1 MARFLVD
8 EDLPRSVTR
17 ELRSAGFDVADV
29 RDVGLRGR
37 TDKEVLA
44 YAVREARAVITA
56 DVEFGNILR
65 FPLGEH
71 AGILVARFPNEV
83 SIRDL
88 AAALLVAVTLLGD
101 EDVAGNVVTIMP
113 GRIRIRRAPVS

>member
-8 EDLPRSVTR
+8 EDLPRSLTR
-17 ELRSAGFDVADV
+17 DLRSAGFDIADV

-37 TDKEVLA
+37 PDEEVLE
-44 YAVREARAVITA
+44 YAVREDRAVITA
-56 DVEFGNILR
+56 DVGFGNILR

-71 AGILVARFPNEV
+71 AGIVVVRFPNEV

-88 AAALLVAVTLLGD
+88 TTELLVAITWLGD
-101 EDVAGNVVTIMP
+101 DDVAGNVVTIMP
-113 GRIRIRRAPVS
+113 GRIRVRRAPEA

>member
-1 MARFLVD
+1 VAGYLVD

-17 ELRSAGFDVADV
+17 ELGSAGVGIVDV

-37 TDKEVLA
+37 PDGEVLA

-71 AGILVARFPNEV
+71 AGILVARFPN
-83 SIRDL
+83 
-88 AAALLVAVTLLGD
+88 
-101 EDVAGNVVTIMP
+101 
-113 GRIRIRRAPVS
+113 